1 MAGDFSAEAGFLKIR
16 GAERDAIVPKAQ
28 IQRIEALPGV
38 APRRTFAMDLDAQWL
53 AGRIFILVPLWL
65 SLSVHEWA
73 HAWAAWRL
81 GDDTAARLGRMTL
94 NPLAHVDP
102 IGTLLLPLM
111 GIPFGWAKP
120 VPVQPHRFR
129 RGVTMRTGMM
139 ITAVA
144 GPVSN
149 LCMAAVCIAVLA
161 VVFRF
166 RPMLLEPGQGVG
178 MLLTMLISLNVILAT
193 FNALPIPPLDG
204 SRVADALMPQA
215 LRPAWEA
222 FCRLGP
228 IALAAV
234 ILVPHF
240 AHVDLFYWPMKG
252 TQIVIWW
259 VLRLVGG
266 GGGF

>member
-1 MAGDFSAEAGFLKIR
+1 MAGDFSAEADFLKIR

-28 IQRIEALPGV
+28 IQRIEALPWV

-102 IGTLLLPLM
+102 IGTILLPLL

-120 VPVQPHRFR
+120 VPVQPHRFHR
-129 RGVTMRTGMM
+129 SVTMRTGMM
-139 ITAVA
+139 LTAIA

-149 LCMAAVCIAVLA
+149 LCLAAVCLAVLA
-161 VVFRF
+161 LVSRF
-166 RPMLLEPGQGVG
+166 RPMLAMPGQGVG
-178 MLLTMLISLNVILAT
+178 MLLHMMIVLNVLLAT

-204 SRVADALMPQA
+204 SRVADALMPRA
-215 LRPAWEA
+215 LRPAWEE

-228 IALAAV
+228 IALVAV
-234 ILVPHF
+234 ILLPLF
-240 AHVDLFYWPMKG
+240 AGVNLFSWPLKG

-259 VLRLVGG
+259 VRTLAGG
-266 GGGF
+266 GAAF